1 MLPPPPP
8 VAAGARHKR
17 SHAAAMLLQ
26 GLPEGSDLLM
36 RFFESD
42 WFDTFIALT

>member
-1 MLPPPPP
+1 MLP
-8 VAAGARHKR
+8 
-17 SHAAAMLLQ
+17 Q
-26 GLPEGSDLLM
+26 GLPKGSDLLM